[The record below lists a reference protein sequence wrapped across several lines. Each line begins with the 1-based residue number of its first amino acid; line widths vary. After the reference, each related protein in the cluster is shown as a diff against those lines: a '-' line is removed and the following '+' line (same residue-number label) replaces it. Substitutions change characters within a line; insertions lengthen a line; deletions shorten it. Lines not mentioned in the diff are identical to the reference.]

1 MQPRRLAISIVS
13 LGLVALAV
21 SACSSS
27 AEGGWTFAPPPTP
40 TAAPAVSPGASGG
53 VASAAP
59 SAAASGA
66 ASAAPPSA
74 GASAPAGGTVLN
86 QTAQGVQFQNLTF
99 EVPAGQ
105 AFQIAFDNQDA
116 GIPHNMQISDAGGT
130 MVFEGETVNGVAQTT
145 YNVPALAAG
154 VYKFACKWHPNMV
167 GVLTA
172 K

>member
-1 MQPRRLAISIVS
+1 M
-13 LGLVALAV
+13 ALAV

-40 TAAPAVSPGASGG
+40 TASPRGLARGERRGRVGG
-53 VASAAP
+53 SVGCGQRGRLGRAAL
-59 SAAASGA
+59 S
-66 ASAAPPSA
+66 
-74 GASAPAGGTVLN
+74 GASAPAGATVLN

-116 GIPHNMQISDAGGT
+116 GIPHNIQISDAGGT
-130 MVFEGETVNGVAQTT
+130 MVFEGETINGVAQTT

-167 GVLTA
+167 GELTA